1 MDPKDS
7 QPHQSPPKKQP
18 TPQSHIIGYVG
29 GFASATRQRS
39 TEEAPVEAVTFP
51 EPFGLLVS

>member
-1 MDPKDS
+1 MDPKD
-7 QPHQSPPKKQP
+7 PPKKQP
-18 TPQSHIIGYVG
+18 TPQSHIIDYVG
-29 GFASATRQRS
+29 GFASSTCQRS